1 VERSAKSEK
10 NLDDKVSNCTE
21 RKQEENG
28 IVERKIFVV
37 VNSETWVFR
46 VQLMA

>member
-1 VERSAKSEK
+1 LYWAEA
-10 NLDDKVSNCTE
+10 
-21 RKQEENG
+21 EEDG

-46 VQLMA
+46 V